1 MAAVTTSNPADFAN
15 RIQTYFNPK
24 LLEALDFEL
33 VLANYGWRK
42 AYPANGLTIRFFRP
56 RAANT
61 TGVGAIS
68 EGTTST
74 TLTEVAVGH
83 VDITLAQRGGIA
95 TITDLTQAIDLINTV
110 QLYHRTMGADAALD
124 FDTVIRNA
132 LRTGLHNSDAAYGAN
147 YFERFAGATNTGDS
161 DVDFG
166 TFHALSAANAKFT
179 RARHLAC
186 ITQMRSARVPMI
198 GGKYVVAVPPQ
209 VIHDIRQD
217 TDWVNAATQVNNNAL
232 YKRASIMLDG
242 GVFVEHDNP
251 FREAATYG
259 TYSASGANFSVF
271 YLGDGAFGCPE
282 LSNKRAG
289 GSQFGPRIIVLA
301 APDKSDP
308 QNLKTTIAWKSLWG
322 AGPLITNVAGEVPH
336 YLQFRCKSTW
346 A

>member
-1 MAAVTTSNPADFAN
+1 MAAVTTSNPADFAS

-24 LLEALDFEL
+24 LLEALDHEL

-56 RAANT
+56 RAATT
-61 TGVGAIS
+61 TGVAAIA

-74 TLTEVAVGH
+74 TLTEVAVGYK
-83 VDITLAQRGGIA
+83 DITLAQRGGIA

-110 QLYHRTMGADAALD
+110 QLYHKTMGADAALD
-124 FDTVIRNA
+124 FDTVIRDA
-132 LRTGLHNSDAAYGAN
+132 LRTGLDDSDATYTGA
-147 YFERFAGATNTGDS
+147 YFERFGGTTNTGDS

-179 RARHLAC
+179 RATHLAC
-186 ITQMRSARVPMI
+186 ITQLRASRVPMI
-198 GGKYVVAVPPQ
+198 GGKYIVAVPPQ
-209 VIHDIRQD
+209 VMHDIRQD
-217 TDWVNAATQVNNNAL
+217 TTWVSAATNVDNKAL

-242 GVFVEHDNP
+242 GAFVEHDNP
-251 FREAATYG
+251 FREGATYG
-259 TYSASGANFSVF
+259 THSATGVNFSVF

-289 GSQFGPRIIVLA
+289 GSQYGPRITILA
-301 APDKSDP
+301 GPDKSDP
-308 QNLKTTIAWKSLWG
+308 QNLKTTLAWKSLWG
-322 AGPLITNVAGEVPH
+322 AGPLITNVSGEVPH
-336 YLQFRCKSTW
+336 YLQLRVKSTF